1 MRKALITQI
10 TNYLLIDMSENHPD
24 KAFEELDKLMAF
36 VGEIDLS
43 ELDTRAK
50 IIDPLF
56 IKCLGWTEKD
66 IRREPHINK
75 DYIDYVFS
83 INGKRKFV
91 LEAKKI
97 GQSFIIPNSL
107 RGRYYKIRGTISTD
121 RKIDEAIRQAQRYC
135 IDSGVRYG
143 IVTNGNQYIIF
154 EGFKHGAFW
163 RDGKCAIFRSL
174 KDIKKNF
181 SLFWNTISK
190 ESVSTGSLRKNI
202 SQEAIP
208 LKFFRPIDYLHAKDS
223 AKARN
228 NLSPLLQPLINYV
241 FEGIIDES
249 QLEVL
254 KKCYVA
260 ERQYKNAGLHINRHF
275 DRPPDFAKKYQVK
288 IIRDSKTEAGKFQQ
302 LYDKYEEFLRTKA
315 PRGSLVIL
323 MGGIGSGKTTFIHY
337 FFNFILKKP
346 ETALWFYVDFTKAPP
361 DPTEIQNYIFESI
374 VKGFEHNYRDKLKDD
389 LISVGL
395 TTIKPNLRDIRI
407 LFSWLTLKGYTLSL
421 VLDNTDQHSYVS
433 PKYQERALLIAK
445 NLTDTLKPITILTL
459 REESFFKSTMSG
471 VLDAFPPAVFHLS
484 SPAFEKLVRNRIN
497 YVLSLLEKDDEQI
510 RAMTGSFIE
519 LGTSRE
525 TLKIFHE
532 IIKNSLRSTRAKAR
546 QILRFIGDVSGG
558 NMRLALRFFTTFL
571 VSGNTDV
578 ADMLRIELRHREEG
592 GGESYQLPFHH
603 VIKSIILEHSRLYSS
618 TRSKIMNVFYVNP
631 QHTNSHFLH
640 LRILNY
646 LHTRLSYEPL
656 QGRGYVEIDS
666 IISEAERMS
675 INRGAIKDSLVRMAF
690 FGLVEFEN
698 QSKSGYNTATY
709 VRITNTGI
717 YYLEELVHNFVYLDL
732 VWMDTPIAD
741 RNLVRELLK
750 HVVELRYLDIDQT
763 LTERFHRT
771 ELFLDYLAKMEEK
784 EFKDNTEI
792 TDSDL
797 TQKRFMQKIIDSYA
811 EQKEYI
817 QTKRARQ
824 KENLIE
830 DYMTDDN

>member
-1 MRKALITQI
+1 MPK
-10 TNYLLIDMSENHPD
+10 NHPD
-24 KAFEELDKLMAF
+24 EAFEELDKLIALI
-36 VGEIDLS
+36 GEKDLS

-66 IRREPHINK
+66 IRREPHIHK
-75 DYIDYVFS
+75 GYIDYIFS

-91 LEAKKI
+91 LEAKKT
-97 GQSFIIPNSL
+97 GQSFIIPNSF
-107 RGRYYKIRGTISTD
+107 RGRYYTIRGTISTD
-121 RKIDEAIRQAQRYC
+121 QKIDEAIRQTQRYC

-143 IVTNGNQYIIF
+143 VVTNGNQYIIF

-181 SLFWNTISK
+181 SLFWNTLSK

-208 LKFFRPIDYLHAKDS
+208 LKFVRPIDHLHAKDS

-228 NLSPLLQPLINYV
+228 NLSPLLQPMIDYV
-241 FEGIIDES
+241 FEAIIDES

-254 KKCYVA
+254 KKCYVT
-260 ERQYKNAGLHINRHF
+260 EKQYRNAGLQINRHF
-275 DRPPDFAKKYQVK
+275 DRPPDFAKKYRVE
-288 IIRDSKTEAGKFQQ
+288 IIRESETEKGKLQQ
-302 LYDKYEEFLRTKA
+302 LYDRYEEFLRTKA

-323 MGGIGSGKTTFIHY
+323 MGGIGSGKTTFVHY
-337 FFNFILKKP
+337 FFNFILKNP
-346 ETALWFYVDFTKAPP
+346 ETTLWFYVDFTKAPP
-361 DPTEIQNYIFESI
+361 DPTEIQNYIFENI
-374 VKGFEHNYRDKLKDD
+374 VKDFEHNYRDKMKDD
-389 LISVGL
+389 LDSIGL
-395 TTIKPNLRDIRI
+395 STINPDLKDIKI
-407 LFSWLTLKGYTLSL
+407 LFSWLTLKGCTLSL

-433 PKYQERALLIAK
+433 PEYQERALLVAK
-445 NLTDTLKPITILTL
+445 NLTDILKTITILTL

-471 VLDAFPPAVFHLS
+471 VLDAFPPAVFHIS
-484 SPAFEKLVRNRIN
+484 SPIFEKLVRYRIN

-510 RAMTGSFIE
+510 RATTRSSIE
-519 LGTSRE
+519 LGASRE
-525 TLKIFHE
+525 TLRVFFE
-532 IIKNSLRSTRAKAR
+532 IIKNSLRSTRHKAR

-578 ADMLRIELRHREEG
+578 EEMLSIEHRQREEG
-592 GGESYQLPFHH
+592 GGGYQLPFHQ

-618 TRSKIMNVFYVNP
+618 SRSRIMNVFYVNP

-640 LRILNY
+640 LRILDY
-646 LHTRLSYEPL
+646 LHNRLSYEPL

-666 IISEAERMS
+666 IISEAERMA
-675 INRGAIKDSLVRMAF
+675 INRGAIEDSLVRMAF

-698 QSKSGYNTATY
+698 QSKQGYNTATY

-717 YYLEELVHNFVYLDL
+717 YYLEELVQNFVYLDL

-741 RNLVRELLK
+741 RNLVSELLR
-750 HVVELRYLDIDQT
+750 HVVELKHLGTDQT
-763 LTERFHRT
+763 LDERFRRT
-771 ELFLDYLAKMEEK
+771 ELFLDYLMKMEEI
-784 EFKDNTEI
+784 EYKDNPEI

-797 TQKRFMQKIIDSYA
+797 TQSRFMQQIKKSYE
-811 EQKEYI
+811 EQRQYI

-824 KENLIE
+824 KENLFE
-830 DYMTDDN
+830 DYMIDDY